1 MAFLNFGKNKSEN
14 SSQEKIQVKGDYTIK
29 VLGSGCK
36 SCQTL
41 FSNLQDAVKNLDI
54 KADTVHVTDMAQL
67 AEYGIMTTPALVI
80 NDKVVSTGKVL
91 KSGDIEKLIVK
102 FDRGE

>member
-1 MAFLNFGKNKSEN
+1 MALFNFGKNKSEN
-14 SSQEKIQVKGDYTIK
+14 SSQDKIQVKGDYTIK
-29 VLGSGCK
+29 GLGSGCK

>member
-1 MAFLNFGKNKSEN
+1 MALFNFGKNKSEN
-14 SSQEKIQVKGDYTIK
+14 SSQEKIQVNGDYTIK
-29 VLGSGCK
+29 VLGSVCK

>member
-1 MAFLNFGKNKSEN
+1 M
-14 SSQEKIQVKGDYTIK
+14 
-29 VLGSGCK
+29 GSGCK

>member
-1 MAFLNFGKNKSEN
+1 MALFNFGKNKSEN
-14 SSQEKIQVKGDYTIK
+14 SSQEKIQVNGDYTIK

-54 KADTVHVTDMAQL
+54 KADTVHVTDIAQL
-67 AEYGIMTTPALVI
+67 AKYGIMTTPALVI

>member
-1 MAFLNFGKNKSEN
+1 MALFNFGKNKSEN
-14 SSQEKIQVKGDYTIK
+14 SSQEKIQAKGDYTIK

>member
-1 MAFLNFGKNKSEN
+1 MAFFNFGKNKSEN
-14 SSQEKIQVKGDYTIK
+14 PSQEKIQVKGDYTIK